1 MRRNNKKQR
10 NSKKSQRGA
19 HANDRTTKSASG
31 SETNRRQLLARVRN
45 WGVIGVLAAGVG
57 WYMIDDV
64 TATIAEHDL
73 SRIGNGSPA
82 IVQIHDPQC
91 SRCRSLQRETRR
103 ALSTL
108 DDGAIQYLVANIR
121 TSKGSDFASSHLV
134 SHVTLLLFDGNG
146 KRRSIVRGNR
156 DSKTLATIFR
166 SHLEISAKK

>member
-1 MRRNNKKQR
+1 MKRNNKKQR
-10 NSKKSQRGA
+10 NPKKGQRGA
-19 HANDRTTKSASG
+19 HANDRNSKSTSG
-31 SETNRRQLLARVRN
+31 SETNRRQLLVRARN
-45 WGVIGVLAAGVG
+45 WGAIGILAAGVG

-103 ALSTL
+103 ALSTM
-108 DDGAIQYLVANIR
+108 DDGALQYLVANIR
-121 TSKGSDFASSHLV
+121 TSKGSDFASSHRV
-134 SHVTLLLFDGNG
+134 GHVTLLLFDAKG

-166 SHLEISAKK
+166 SHLEVSGNK